1 MSQPDELIEECR
13 QEIDTIDKEIVTCL
27 VRRIN
32 ITKDIAGYKNLLGTP
47 ILDEDREHQVIDMVR
62 DFTEGLVSD
71 ESVEKVKTIV
81 EHVFNTIIDDSRR
94 YEYGCT
100 YDETVVDAEY
110 EGAPKVEPLFKCNS
124 DKYLGIIDQAI
135 AANERETAWSRQYE
149 INRIKTAM
157 EQLTATLPQIIDLF
171 EMHRRLEKAGIE
183 VTRDDILGDSVVQIT
198 INHDFAGKYYLC
210 GGKTKLVAMDA
221 DGKFYVNC
229 TKVEYDCYLNE
240 NIYTNFP
247 CEVTL
252 ERLTEIIKT
261 CGEDVTYIEHKIS
274 DDKNMKDVAYAFYA
288 LADGLR
294 FYAAGL
300 ASYIDDLRTF

>member
-1 MSQPDELIEECR
+1 MEPKELIDECR
-13 QEIDTIDKEIVTCL
+13 QEIDTIDEEIVTCL

-47 ILDEDREHQVIDMVR
+47 ILDEAREHQVIDMAR
-62 DFTEGLVSD
+62 DFTEGLVS
-71 ESVEKVKTIV
+71 EEVAEKVKTIV
-81 EHVFNTIIDDSRR
+81 EHVFRTILDSSRR
-94 YEYGCT
+94 YEYDCK
-100 YDETVVDAEY
+100 YDENVIYADY
-110 EGAPKVEPLFKCNS
+110 EGAPKVEPLFTCNS
-124 DKYLGIIDQAI
+124 DKYLGIIDKAI
-135 AANERETAWSRQYE
+135 EVNERETAASMQYE

-183 VTRDDILGDSVVQIT
+183 VTRDDILGDSAVQIT
-198 INHDFAGKYYLC
+198 INHDYTGKYYLC

-229 TKVEYDCYLNE
+229 TKTEYDCYLNE

-252 ERLTEIIKT
+252 DRLTEIIKT
-261 CGEDVTYIEHKIS
+261 CGLDVTYIEHKIS

-294 FYAAGL
+294 YYAEGL

>member
-1 MSQPDELIEECR
+1 MSQTEELIAECR
-13 QEIDTIDKEIVTCL
+13 HEIDSIDEEIVTCL

-32 ITKDIAGYKNLLGTP
+32 ITKDIAGYKKLSDTP

-62 DFTEGLVSD
+62 DFTEGLVSA

-81 EHVFNTIIDDSRR
+81 EHVFNTIIDDTRR
-94 YEYGCT
+94 YEYCCT

-124 DKYLGIIDQAI
+124 DKYLGIIDKAI
-135 AANERETAWSRQYE
+135 AANERETAWSKQYE
-149 INRIKTAM
+149 IDRIKTAM
-157 EQLTATLPQIIDLF
+157 EQLTATLPQINDLF

-198 INHDFAGKYYLC
+198 INHDFTGKYYLC

-229 TKVEYDCYLNE
+229 TKNEYDYFLNKDS
-240 NIYTNFP
+240 YTKFP

-252 ERLTEIIKT
+252 ERLTKIIKT
-261 CGEDVTYIEHKIS
+261 CGLDITYIEHKIS

-294 FYAAGL
+294 YYAEGL

>member
-1 MSQPDELIEECR
+1 MEHKELIDECR

-32 ITKDIAGYKNLLGTP
+32 ITKDIAGYKKLLGTP
-47 ILDEDREHQVIDMVR
+47 ILDEDREHQVIEMAR
-62 DFTEGLVSD
+62 DFTEGLVS
-71 ESVEKVKTIV
+71 EEVAEKMKTIV
-81 EHVFNTIIDDSRR
+81 EHVFRTILDDSRR

-100 YDETVVDAEY
+100 YDENVIDADY
-110 EGAPKVEPLFKCNS
+110 EGAPKVEPLFTCNS
-124 DKYLGIIDQAI
+124 DKYLGIIDKAI
-135 AANERETAWSRQYE
+135 EANERETAWSNQYE

-157 EQLTATLPQIIDLF
+157 EQLTATLPQINDLF
-171 EMHRRLEKAGIE
+171 EMHRRLEKAGID
-183 VTRDDILGDSVVQIT
+183 VTRDDILGSSAVQIT
-198 INHDFAGKYYLC
+198 INHDYSGKYYLC

-229 TKVEYDCYLNE
+229 TKTEYDHFLCENCY
-240 NIYTNFP
+240 TKFP

-261 CGEDVTYIEHKIS
+261 CGLDVTYIEHKIS
-274 DDKNMKDVAYAFYA
+274 DDKTMKDVAYEFYA

-294 FYAAGL
+294 YYAEGL
-300 ASYIDDLRTF
+300 AEYISDLRTF

>member
-1 MSQPDELIEECR
+1 MEPKELIDDCR
-13 QEIDTIDKEIVTCL
+13 QEIDTIDEEIVTCL

-62 DFTEGLVSD
+62 DFTEGLVSE
-71 ESVEKVKTIV
+71 ESTENAKAIV
-81 EHVFNTIIDDSRR
+81 EHVFRTILDDSRR
-94 YEYGCT
+94 YEYGCK
-100 YDETVVDAEY
+100 YDENVIDADY
-110 EGAPKVEPLFKCNS
+110 EGAPKAEPLFTCNS

-149 INRIKTAM
+149 ISRIKTAM
-157 EQLTATLPQIIDLF
+157 EKLTATLPQIIDLF
-171 EMHRRLEKAGIE
+171 EMHHRLEKAGID
-183 VTRDDILGDSVVQIT
+183 VTRDDILGDSAVQIT
-198 INHDFAGKYYLC
+198 INHDYTGKYYLC

-229 TKVEYDCYLNE
+229 MKVEYDCYLNE

-261 CGEDVTYIEHKIS
+261 CGLDVTYIDYKIS
-274 DDKNMKDVAYAFYA
+274 DDKTMKDVAYEFDA
-288 LADGLR
+288 LADGLHY
-294 FYAAGL
+294 YAEGL
-300 ASYIDDLRTF
+300 MSYIADLRTF

>member
-1 MSQPDELIEECR
+1 MSQPEELIDECR
-13 QEIDTIDKEIVTCL
+13 QEIDSIDQEIVTCL

-32 ITKDIAGYKNLLGTP
+32 ITKDIAGYKHLADKP
-47 ILDEDREHQVIDMVR
+47 IFDECRENQVIDMAR

-71 ESVEKVKTIV
+71 EIAEKVKAIV
-81 EHVFNTIIDDSRR
+81 EHVFKTIIDDTRR
-94 YEYGCT
+94 YEYSCT

-110 EGAPKVEPLFKCNS
+110 EGAPKVEPLFQCNS
-124 DKYLGIIDQAI
+124 DKYLDIIDKAI

-183 VTRDDILGDSVVQIT
+183 VTRDDILGDSAVQIT
-198 INHDFAGKYYLC
+198 INHDFGGKYYLC

-229 TKVEYDCYLNE
+229 MKAEYDNFLCE
-240 NIYTNFP
+240 NSYTNFP

-252 ERLTEIIKT
+252 DRLAELIKT
-261 CGEDVTYIEHKIS
+261 CGLDGTYIEYKIS
-274 DDKNMKDVAYAFYA
+274 DDKNLKDVAYAFFA

-294 FYAAGL
+294 YYAEGL

>member
-1 MSQPDELIEECR
+1 MSQTEELIDECR
-13 QEIDTIDKEIVTCL
+13 HEIDSIDEEIVTCL

-32 ITKDIAGYKNLLGTP
+32 ITKDIAGYKKLSGKP

-71 ESVEKVKTIV
+71 ENAEKMKTIV
-81 EHVFNTIIDDSRR
+81 EHVFNTIIDDTRR

-110 EGAPKVEPLFKCNS
+110 VGAPTVEPLFKCNS
-124 DKYLGIIDQAI
+124 DKYLGIIDKAI
-135 AANERETAWSRQYE
+135 AANERETAWSKQYE
-149 INRIKTAM
+149 IDRIKTAM
-157 EQLTATLPQIIDLF
+157 EALTATLPQINDLF

-198 INHDFAGKYYLC
+198 INHDYTGKYYLC

-229 TKVEYDCYLNE
+229 TKNEYDYFLNKDS
-240 NIYTNFP
+240 YTKFP

-252 ERLTEIIKT
+252 ERLTKIIKT
-261 CGEDVTYIEHKIS
+261 CGLDITYIEHKIS

-294 FYAAGL
+294 YYAEGL

>member
-27 VRRIN
+27 VQRIN
-32 ITKDIAGYKNLLGTP
+32 ITKDIAGYKKLLGTP
-47 ILDEDREHQVIDMVR
+47 ILDEARENQVIDMAR
-62 DFTEGLVSD
+62 DFTEGLVS
-71 ESVEKVKTIV
+71 EEVAEKVKTIV
-81 EHVFNTIIDDSRR
+81 EHVFRTIIDDSRR

-135 AANERETAWSRQYE
+135 AANERETAWSRQNE
-149 INRIKTAM
+149 ISRIKTAM
-157 EQLTATLPQIIDLF
+157 EELTATLPQIIDLF

-183 VTRDDILGDSVVQIT
+183 VTRDDILGDSAVQIT
-198 INHDFAGKYYLC
+198 INHDYTGKYYLC

-229 TKVEYDCYLNE
+229 TKTEYTFDHY
-240 NIYTNFP
+240 IDTKFP

-261 CGEDVTYIEHKIS
+261 CGLDVTYIEHKIS

-294 FYAAGL
+294 YYAEGL

>member
-47 ILDEDREHQVIDMVR
+47 ILDEAREHQVIDMAR
-62 DFTEGLVSD
+62 DFTEGLVS
-71 ESVEKVKTIV
+71 EEVAEKVKTIV
-81 EHVFNTIIDDSRR
+81 EHVFRTILDDSRR
-94 YEYGCT
+94 YEYGCK
-100 YDETVVDAEY
+100 YDETVLDADY
-110 EGAPKVEPLFKCNS
+110 EGAPTVEPLFTCNS
-124 DKYLGIIDQAI
+124 DKYLDSIDKAI
-135 AANERETAWSRQYE
+135 EANERKTAQSNQYE

-198 INHDFAGKYYLC
+198 INHDFGGKYYLC

-229 TKVEYDCYLNE
+229 TKTEFSFDDYIE
-240 NIYTNFP
+240 TKFP

-252 ERLTEIIKT
+252 DQLTKVIKNS
-261 CGEDVTYIEHKIS
+261 GLDVTFIDYKIS
-274 DDKNMKDVAYAFYA
+274 DDKTMKDVAYEFYA

-294 FYAAGL
+294 YYAEGL